1 MRGSMTRRH
10 RWLAPIALV
19 FAALLPGC
27 KYLVPSLGAGSAN
40 PGSSAGP
47 TATPP
52 SSESPDGSPV
62 AGATEP
68 PPCAQATLDAMT
80 LPQRV
85 GQLFMVKVP
94 TVAVGDSIRS
104 AIE

>member
-10 RWLAPIALV
+10 HWLAPTALV
-19 FAALLPGC
+19 IAALLAGC
-27 KYLVPSLGAGSAN
+27 EDLGPSQAGSVN
-40 PGSSAGP
+40 PGSSAGA
-47 TATPP
+47 TATTP

-68 PPCAQATLDAMT
+68 PTCAQATLDAMT

-94 TVAVGDSIRS
+94 TVAVGD
-104 AIE
+104 